1 MFSKVRVQIP
11 LESTVFRLTL
21 PVLENHGIFSSCFSE
36 DDSEIKRLILV
47 TIFVF
52 PSDRRVDFRLE
63 DINRLKL

>member
-47 TIFVF
+47 PIFVF
-52 PSDRRVDFRLE
+52 IVG
-63 DINRLKL
+63 